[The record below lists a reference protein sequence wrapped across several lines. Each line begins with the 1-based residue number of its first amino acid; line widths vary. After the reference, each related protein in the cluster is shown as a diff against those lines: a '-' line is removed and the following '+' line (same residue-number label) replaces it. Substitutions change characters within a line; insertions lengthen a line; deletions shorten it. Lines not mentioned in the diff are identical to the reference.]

1 VTPRPRAKYR
11 GLGPGV
17 DRADRHAEAHP
28 VDGRD
33 VPVAEG
39 LDERHAPVDVEQP
52 LVGGGDRLGAHV
64 VLADPRQPVGRQRRD
79 AGVGDLGE
87 ADVAR
92 FGQQY
97 RADADGQI
105 LGAGEAFAEVGKRIG
120 KPGPAAHLQQ
130 HLGERDACGEHA
142 GCGRAQRAELLG
154 LLQRLETCHVG
165 AVRAGELGDLQR
177 DVLGQALGG
186 LPVGAVELD
195 ADPLERLPRI
205 GLKIEPGADV
215 PPARPSRRSR

>member
-1 VTPRPRAKYR
+1 
-11 GLGPGV
+11 
-17 DRADRHAEAHP
+17 
-28 VDGRD
+28 
-33 VPVAEG
+33 
-39 LDERHAPVDVEQP
+39 
-52 LVGGGDRLGAHV
+52 
-64 VLADPRQPVGRQRRD
+64 
-79 AGVGDLGE
+79 
-87 ADVAR
+87 
-92 FGQQY
+92 
-97 RADADGQI
+97 
-105 LGAGEAFAEVGKRIG
+105 VGKRVG

-154 LLQRLETCHVG
+154 LLQRLETCQVG
-165 AVRAGELGDLQR
+165 AVCAGELGDLQR

-215 PPARPSRRSR
+215 HPRGRPSGPAEQLSARIGEPSGACHEHVAPLKGRD